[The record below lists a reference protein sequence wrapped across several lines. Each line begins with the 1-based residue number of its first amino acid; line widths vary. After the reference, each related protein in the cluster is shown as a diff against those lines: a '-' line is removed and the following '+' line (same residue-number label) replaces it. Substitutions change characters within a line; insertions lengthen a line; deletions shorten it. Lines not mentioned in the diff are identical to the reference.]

1 MLCHIFCFAD
11 AGKDKLKS
19 NIEVKSGGR
28 PLTAMK
34 PQTQKALTVTKRK
47 LASLS
52 LSFILLASLLS
63 GLIPGQMESP
73 LCQSASAQA
82 SQSAVPR
89 LVVLIVADQFPY
101 SYLERYKNRLSQG
114 GFRFLL
120 EQGANFTN
128 CKYKSAT
135 THAACGHS
143 VISTGAH
150 PWSTGVVGNQWYSRG
165 SKGPKPPTGD
175 NSSTLVGANG
185 TAGGLKYVA
194 GTTMGDQLKLATNG
208 RSKVFSAS
216 VDQSSSL
223 LLGGQLATNAFW
235 MDPKTGNMVSS
246 SKYGSTLPGWAKAFN
261 DQHIPDRYIGKPWQ
275 RLMPETQYGAS
286 TSDSYSRERAMPGDG
301 KRFPHIINR
310 GEDVEDGGYYSNF
323 AMTPFANQMVLDFA
337 KSMIEKERMGQ
348 HTDADF
354 VALGLTAGEQL
365 TQHFGPYS
373 QETEDLVLRMDRSL
387 ESFFQFVDTNVG
399 LSNCLIVFTASHGS
413 PAIPEF
419 LGERGMTAGRID
431 PKIFTTFLDS
441 KLDSQ
446 IGEEDWID
454 AFYPPNL
461 YLNFDAMDNQ
471 KVRQPDVES
480 LVSKIAHSVPGIG
493 DIVTAYQLYANQ
505 SPNGPKTEAVK
516 KSYYFGRSG
525 ELYVMPKP
533 GFVFTEKSDGTG
545 YGSPYSYDTQV
556 PLILYGAGIKPGKFG
571 TTTSPA
577 DVSATVAGLLNIETP
592 SLCEG
597 RALDE
602 AFAQVDGPP
611 LPRVKPQAPSKDAA
625 ADKDKRKRR

>member
-1 MLCHIFCFAD
+1 MLIHICLYD
-11 AGKDKLKS
+11 HVES
-19 NIEVKSGGR
+19 TGGR
-28 PLTAMK
+28 LLTAPNPRK
-34 PQTQKALTVTKRK
+34 HNGFSLARDLKRRSAAV
-47 LASLS
+47 LVVSL
-52 LSFILLASLLS
+52 LLS
-63 GLIPGQMESP
+63 GLFAP
-73 LCQSASAQA
+73 LLPAEAQA
-82 SQSAVPR
+82 NQSNNPR
-89 LVVLIVADQFPY
+89 LVLMLVADQFPF
-101 SYLERYKNRLSQG
+101 SYLERYKSRLSQG
-114 GFRFLL
+114 GFRYLQ
-120 EQGANFTN
+120 EHGATFTN
-128 CKYKSAT
+128 CKLETAT
-135 THAACGHS
+135 THAAVGHS
-143 VISTGAH
+143 VIATGAH
-150 PWSTGVVGNQWYSRG
+150 PWSTGVVGNSWYSRG
-165 SKGPKPPTGD
+165 SKGPKTPTED
-175 NSSTLVGANG
+175 TSANLIGANG

-194 GTTMGDQLKLATNG
+194 GTTLGDQLKLATNG

-223 LLGGQLATNAFW
+223 LLAGQLATNAFW

-246 SKYGSTLPGWAKAFN
+246 SKYGSTLPGWAKSFN
-261 DQHIPDRYIGKPWQ
+261 DQHVPDRYIGKPWQ

-286 TSDSYSRERAMPGDG
+286 TRDEYGRERSMPGDG

-310 GEDVEDGGYYSNF
+310 GDGSDGGSYYSNF
-323 AMTPFANQMVLDFA
+323 AMTPFANQMILDFA
-337 KSMIEKERMGQ
+337 RSMVEKERLGS
-348 HTDADF
+348 HTDSDLLT
-354 VALGLTAGEQL
+354 LGLTAGEGL

-387 ESFFQFVDTNVG
+387 ESFFQFLDQEVG
-399 LSNCLIVFTASHGS
+399 LKNCLIVFTASHGS

-471 KVRQPDVES
+471 KVRQPDVEA
-480 LVSKIAHSVPGIG
+480 LVSKMAHSVPGIG
-493 DIVTAYQLYANQ
+493 DIITAWQLYTNQ
-505 SPNGPKTEAVK
+505 PPNGPKNEAIK

-525 ELYVMPKP
+525 ELYVLPKP
-533 GFVFTEKSDGTG
+533 GFVFTDKSDGTG
-545 YGSPYSYDTQV
+545 YGSPYSYDSHV
-556 PLILYGAGIKPGKFG
+556 PLILCGAGIKPGKYG

-577 DVSATVAGLLNIETP
+577 DISATLSGLLSIELP

-602 AFAQVDGPP
+602 AFAQVAGPP
-611 LPRVKPQAPSKDAA
+611 SPRVKPVAEPDAA
-625 ADKDKRKRR
+625 VGADKNAKAKRR

>member
-1 MLCHIFCFAD
+1 M
-11 AGKDKLKS
+11 
-19 NIEVKSGGR
+19 
-28 PLTAMK
+28 TATK
-34 PQTQKALTVTKRK
+34 PQPQNSFRVFRPVSKRRFTSLGISLT
-47 LASLS
+47 LL
-52 LSFILLASLLS
+52 LSFLTGMLPGPIQN
-63 GLIPGQMESP
+63 GLVKP
-73 LCQSASAQA
+73 AKAQA
-82 SQSAVPR
+82 NQSAVPR

-128 CKYKSAT
+128 CKYQCAT

-143 VISTGAH
+143 VISSGAY
-150 PWSTGVVGNQWYSRG
+150 PWSTGVVGNSWYSRG
-165 SKGPKPPTGD
+165 SKKAKYPTGD
-175 NSSTLVGANG
+175 NSSNLVGANG

-208 RSKVFSAS
+208 RAKVFSAS

-223 LLGGQLATNAFW
+223 LLAGQLASHAFW

-246 SKYGSTLPGWAKAFN
+246 SKYGSTLPGWAKSFN

-275 RLMPETQYGAS
+275 RLMPESQYGAS
-286 TSDSYSRERAMPGDG
+286 TRDAYGRERALPGDG

-310 GEDVEDGGYYSNF
+310 GADSENGSYYSNF

-337 KSMIEKERMGQ
+337 RSMIEKERLGQ
-348 HTDADF
+348 HTDSDL
-354 VALGLTAGEQL
+354 VSIGLTAGEKL

-387 ESFFQFVDTNVG
+387 ESFFQFLETQVG
-399 LSNCLIVFTASHGS
+399 LKNCLIVFTASHGS

-446 IGEEDWID
+446 VGEEDWID

-461 YLNFDAMDNQ
+461 YLNFNAMDNQ

-493 DIVTAYQLYANQ
+493 NIVTAWQLYTNQ
-505 SPNGPKTEAVK
+505 PPNGPNTSAVRR
-516 KSYYFGRSG
+516 SYYFGRSG
-525 ELYVMPKP
+525 ELFVMPKP

-545 YGSPYSYDTQV
+545 YGSPYSYDSQV

-577 DVSATVAGLLNIETP
+577 DISATVAGLLSIETP

-597 RALDE
+597 RALHE
-602 AFAQVDGPP
+602 AFAQVTGPP
-611 LPRVKPQAPSKDAA
+611 LPRVKPQAPAKTTDN
-625 ADKDKRKRR
+625 KDKKRRR